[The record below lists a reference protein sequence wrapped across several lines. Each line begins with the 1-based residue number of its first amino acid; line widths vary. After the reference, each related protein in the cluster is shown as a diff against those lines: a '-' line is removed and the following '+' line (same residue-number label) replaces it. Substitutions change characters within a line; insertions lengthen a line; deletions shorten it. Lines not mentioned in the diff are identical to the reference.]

1 MVITG
6 QAKIASAT
14 QVAIVIGGVRL
25 VAEQHR
31 RGEDA
36 EARIDADEEIHRPDI
51 ALDIS
56 ELHTF
61 DLARD
66 RPELACRIDLH
77 LDAPARSLLEFF
89 FVEFN
94 ELMLRLVDRRS
105 AELHDKVRR
114 RRRK

>member
-1 MVITG
+1 MDRC
-6 QAKIASAT
+6 
-14 QVAIVIGGVRL
+14 GGVRF

-31 RGEDA
+31 RGEHA
-36 EARIDADEEIHRPDI
+36 KTWIDADEEIYRPDI
-51 ALDIS
+51 ALDIA
-56 ELHTF
+56 ELHAF

-66 RPELACRIDLH
+66 RTELACRIDLH

-94 ELMLRLVDRRS
+94 ELMLRLVDRRG
-105 AELHDKVRR
+105 AELHDEIRR